1 MIKLTIRKKLVIVF
15 SALNIL
21 TFILGAFSVYNLA
34 MVNNEM
40 NTLYNMHLKGVEYIK
55 DAQVNLVTIGQ
66 DRNNLILALGS
77 TVKKRYSEEIQ
88 KSFQSFEDNIKS
100 FKETVIVEEGLQTSD
115 EILKLWEQLKPK
127 EEKVIDLVLKDKVE
141 DAQLQSLENLII
153 MDQIKVKINLLV
165 KLKNELA
172 QKAANESQ
180 MAYSKI
186 RVITIIII
194 ASNILI
200 GIGIAFYMSRTI
212 GTPII
217 RMAEATKQIAEGDL
231 SVQSIKLKVKDE
243 VGELA
248 NSFNAMTE
256 GLREVIRNVV
266 DASGQVAAFSQE
278 LSAASEE
285 TTASTEEVASTIN
298 QLAIGAGKQA
308 QDASEVSD
316 VVHQMAVGIQ
326 NVSSNANLVLSI
338 SLNVS
343 KEANNGLDEAK
354 KAVEK
359 IYQIKEITEESA
371 VSVRSLGDES
381 VKIGEIVEV
390 IKGISDQT
398 NLLALNAAIEAARAG
413 EQGRGF
419 AVVAEEVRK
428 LAEDSTASALQIS
441 SLIENIQD
449 ETNRVVKIMDITM
462 EEVLE
467 GVEAVSKAGSS
478 FELIFKE
485 INNMGREIEHINA
498 LIQQIAEGSQ
508 SVDESIENIASIA
521 EQTAASSEEASAASE
536 EQASAMV
543 EIANSAQELARLAEE
558 LQLNISGFRL

>member
-165 KLKNELA
+165 KLKNEFA

-521 EQTAASSEEASAASE
+521 EQTAASSEEVSAASE

>member
-521 EQTAASSEEASAASE
+521 EQTAASSEEVSAASE